1 VGWSEPVNA
10 AEVVLVYVCIPGGF
24 TAAVASL
31 VFLPGLTRRPRY
43 KPGEPWPHEPVFY
56 GPHPSMLDEQL
67 KELLAGGEAAE
78 SAPAV
83 TARRRPVLT
92 AGPAGASTPP
102 VVETAP
108 VPATQARGGA
118 HGDW

>member
-1 VGWSEPVNA
+1 VNG

-24 TAAVASL
+24 TAIVASL

-67 KELLAGGEAAE
+67 QELQAGAAAE
-78 SAPAV
+78 SVPAV

-92 AGPAGASTPP
+92 AGPASAATPPPVETPP
-102 VVETAP
+102 V
-108 VPATQARGGA
+108 PAAQARGGA